1 MWANSGPAGPSPATT
16 GRSSSTRSCGP
27 RDATSCPAVHRNH
40 ADARSFVTLGPVVSI
55 IEREPEAVEAP
66 AQPPVEDAAP
76 AVEPAPE
83 RLCSECSAPLQ
94 PDQDW
99 CLECGTAQ
107 PDRPGAR
114 PGWRTAA
121 AVLATT
127 GVLASGAV
135 AAAYAGLSA
144 DAKKAAAP
152 NAQAAL
158 PPQPPAAAPP
168 APATPPAA
176 TPPAATTPP
185 PAAPKSTPPPAVKPP
200 APTPPASTAAPPAA
214 KPSTST

>member
-1 MWANSGPAGPSPATT
+1 MWANSAPAGRSPATT
-16 GRSSSTRSCGP
+16 GSSSSTRTCGP
-27 RDATSCPAVHRNH
+27 RGATSCPAVHRNH
-40 ADARSFVTLGPVVSI
+40 TEPRSFVTLGSVVSI
-55 IEREPEAVEAP
+55 IERDPEVVEAP
-66 AQPPVEDAAP
+66 AQPPAADAAQTP
-76 AVEPAPE
+76 DPAPE
-83 RLCSECSAPLQ
+83 RPCAECGAPLE

-144 DAKKAAAP
+144 DAKKSAAP

-158 PPQPPAAAPP
+158 PPPP
-168 APATPPAA
+168 
-176 TPPAATTPP
+176 PP
-185 PAAPKSTPPPAVKPP
+185 PARPPPPPPPPRPPPCGRPP
-200 APTPPASTAAPPAA
+200 ARRHHASAGHGAAEDLHAA
-214 KPSTST
+214 RGQDARAHAA

>member
-16 GRSSSTRSCGP
+16 GRSSSTRTCGP
-27 RDATSCPAVHRNH
+27 RDGTSCPVVHRNH

-83 RLCSECSAPLQ
+83 RLCRECSAPLQ

-114 PGWRTAA
+114 PGWRSAA

-127 GVLASGAV
+127 GVLAARAGP
-135 AAAYAGLSA
+135 AASAGRSA
-144 DAKKAAAP
+144 DGKRAAAP
-152 NAQAAL
+152 TAQAAL
-158 PPQPPAAAPP
+158 PPQPAPPAAPPAQTTPP
-168 APATPPAA
+168 APATPP
-176 TPPAATTPP
+176 
-185 PAAPKSTPPPAVKPP
+185 
-200 APTPPASTAAPPAA
+200 
-214 KPSTST
+214 

>member
-27 RDATSCPAVHRNH
+27 RDATSCPVVHRNH

-76 AVEPAPE
+76 VVEPAPE

-144 DAKKAAAP
+144 DARKAAAP

-158 PPQPPAAAPP
+158 PAQPPAPPAPPPPRAPPPPPPPPPAAPPAQTTPP

-176 TPPAATTPP
+176 TTPTTP
-185 PAAPKSTPPPAVKPP
+185 KT
-200 APTPPASTAAPPAA
+200 TTPPAA
-214 KPSTST
+214 KTP